1 MKRSAKLPSFV
12 ICLLLPLVCNAQKAG
27 QKPPAGQ
34 SQAGQIH
41 CAHGEGYAYLYGSMA
56 TMEIST
62 TLKCGQPVSILDR
75 SDNFLHVRTDTGED
89 GFVPAGNVIFVKP
102 GTVVKAPT
110 TPAKRELT
118 HYDDPARLAA
128 EVRPAASRNEIIL
141 PRQTPVHLK
150 LTRTLSSAT
159 AHVGEEVT
167 FEVTQNVIV
176 GGVTVIAKGAPAVG
190 AVTEAEPK
198 RRMGKAGKLNVGVTS
213 VVLANSEKISLR
225 SFGANQSVDQK
236 SGMTVPLLH
245 GKDVTL
251 SKDTEIT
258 AYVDDDVHLKVSDFA
273 AAPPAAAA
281 QSSPSPQN

>member
-1 MKRSAKLPSFV
+1 MKRSAKLLSFV

-27 QKPPAGQ
+27 QW
-34 SQAGQIH
+34 QAGQIH
-41 CAHGEGYAYLYGSMA
+41 CGHGEGYAYLYSSMA

-62 TLKCGQPVSILDR
+62 TLKCGQPVTILDR
-75 SDNFLHVRTDTGED
+75 SDNFLHVRADTGED

-110 TPAKRELT
+110 APTKRELT
-118 HYDDPARLAA
+118 HYDDPARVAA
-128 EVRPAASRNEIIL
+128 EVRSAAPRNEIIL

-150 LTRTLSSAT
+150 LSRTLSSAT

-167 FEVTQNVIV
+167 FEVTQDVIV

-198 RRMGKAGKLNVGVTS
+198 KRMGKAGKLNVGVTS
-213 VVLANSEKISLR
+213 VVLANNEKISLR

-258 AYVDDDVHLKVSDFA
+258 AYVDDDVHLKVSNF
-273 AAPPAAAA
+273 AAA

>member
-1 MKRSAKLPSFV
+1 MKRSAKLLSFV

-62 TLKCGQPVSILDR
+62 TVKCGQPVTILDR

-110 TPAKRELT
+110 TPTKRELT

-128 EVRPAASRNEIIL
+128 EVRPAAPRNEIIL

-150 LTRTLSSAT
+150 LSRTLSSAT

-167 FEVTQNVIV
+167 FEVTQDVIV
-176 GGVTVIAKGAPAVG
+176 SGVTVIAKGAPAVG
-190 AVTEAEPK
+190 AVTEVEPK
-198 RRMGKAGKLNVGVTS
+198 KRMGKAGKLNVGVTS
-213 VVLANSEKISLR
+213 VVLANNEKISLR
-225 SFGANQSVDQK
+225 SFGADQSADQK
-236 SGMTVPLLH
+236 FGMTVPLLH

-258 AYVDDDVHLKVSDFA
+258 AYVDDDVHLKVSNFA

-281 QSSPSPQN
+281 QANSSPQN